1 MGGFSED
8 VIKLFEEFK
17 RQTGMYQDLDLDE
30 VEFEEKE
37 LKDIA
42 DKIKAGG
49 TPKTSEEQYWANDF
63 SLIDNQEYFGWR
75 DINKELFSNM
85 YIDKVAKVI
94 TKEGLDK
101 SSAWLV
107 PENSILLAIA
117 SNSKGLLTIN
127 KVPMCINQN
136 ILGIVLD
143 RNKYDVRYIYFFLKN
158 HYSKIIQKGFGNLT
172 KASESKVKILIPKP
186 INEKYTSYQIQK
198 AIADFIEFV
207 SLKSDDVVN
216 LMGEIIEKAEK
227 GKENLLYKI
236 FDKLPNGEIT
246 EDVVNLFNEFKEEK
260 GYQDLNLEELEFEDI
275 RLEDL
280 FEAKG
285 GNSKYTRRYVQ
296 EHKGEYPLLT
306 GKLDNESIEAY
317 IDTYDF
323 EGECITYNKDNASG
337 SKVFYR
343 PQGFKFSMNSHHVA
357 LFRKDNFP
365 DNIDNIDYKY
375 SMYALNNL
383 FKNKGYGWE
392 NSANWNRINEES
404 IPIPKPYG
412 NYTSHQIQKAI
423 ADFIEFSFD
432 NYLKLIQKIKKES
445 DLLEKH
451 LIRKF
456 FDSIIIRRIDDA

>member
-1 MGGFSED
+1 MGKFSED
-8 VIKLFEEFK
+8 IVKLFEEFK
-17 RQTGMYQDLDLDE
+17 KQRGKYPDLDLRK

-49 TPKTSEEQYWANDF
+49 TPKTSEKRYWANDF
-63 SLIDNQEYFGWR
+63 SLIDNQKYFGWR
-75 DINKELFSNM
+75 DIDKELFSNM

-101 SSAWLV
+101 SSTWLV

-143 RNKYDVRYIYFFLKN
+143 RNKYDIRYIYFFLKN

-172 KASESKVKILIPKP
+172 KASESKVKIFIPKS

-198 AIADFIEFV
+198 AIADFIEFI
-207 SLKSDDVVN
+207 SLKSDDIVN
-216 LMGEIIEKAEK
+216 LMEEIIEKAEK
-227 GKENLLYKI
+227 GKENLLCKI

-260 GYQDLNLEELEFEDI
+260 GYQDLNLEDLEFEDI
-275 RLEDL
+275 RLKDL

-285 GNSKYTRRYVQ
+285 GNSKYTKKYIQ

-323 EGECITYNKDNASG
+323 EGECITYNKDNAGG

-343 PQGFKFSMNSHHVA
+343 PEGFKFSMNSHHVA
-357 LFRKDNFP
+357 LFKKDSFP
-365 DNIDNIDYKY
+365 NDIDDVDYKY

-392 NSANWNRINEES
+392 YSANWNRIKNET

-412 NYTSHQIQKAI
+412 NYTSYQIQKII
-423 ADFIEFSFD
+423 AEFIEFIYDKFD
-432 NYLKLIQKIKKES
+432 DIKENAKEEIIKANKLKNLILKKIF
-445 DLLEKH
+445 L
-451 LIRKF
+451 
-456 FDSIIIRRIDDA
+456 